1 MLVADLA
8 LLGDLEARRRGDAGQ
23 PGMPTATPRFRSH
36 EQPHRLDLSEDAPAN
51 RLPPIG
57 GASSPVEPGRRSVL
71 GGTTEDEMS
80 LNHAGCEALV

>member
-36 EQPHRLDLSEDAPAN
+36 EQPHRLDLSEDAPAKSTGYP
-51 RLPPIG
+51 RSVAPPAPSSRAG
-57 GASSPVEPGRRSVL
+57 AASSVVPPKTR
-71 GGTTEDEMS
+71 
-80 LNHAGCEALV
+80 

>member
-36 EQPHRLDLSEDAPAN
+36 EQPHRLDLSEDVPAKSTGYRPDRW
-51 RLPPIG
+51 RLQPRRAGP
-57 GASSPVEPGRRSVL
+57 AQRPRWYHRRRDEFEPRRL
-71 GGTTEDEMS
+71 
-80 LNHAGCEALV
+80 